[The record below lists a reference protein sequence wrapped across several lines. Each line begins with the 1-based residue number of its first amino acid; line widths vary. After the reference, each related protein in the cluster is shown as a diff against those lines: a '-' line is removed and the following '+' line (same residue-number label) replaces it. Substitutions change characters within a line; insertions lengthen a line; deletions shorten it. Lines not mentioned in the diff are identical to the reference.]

1 MRTIIVLAGAFLSA
15 VLLLAIVDIYVPER
29 SVLTVPLM
37 VIFFIIWVVGFGY
50 ATLPENLKKKII
62 AVLAIE
68 ALALAIT
75 AVYFIATRGFEPKYI
90 FGLTL
95 GAASLI
101 IILLLREKR

>member
-1 MRTIIVLAGAFLSA
+1 MRTITVLAGAFLSA
-15 VLLLAIVDIYVPER
+15 VLLLAIVDIYVTER

-50 ATLPENLKKKII
+50 ATVAENLKKKII
-62 AVLAIE
+62 AVIAIE
-68 ALALAIT
+68 GSALAIT
-75 AVYFIATRGFEPKYI
+75 AVYYIATRGFEAKYI

-95 GAASLI
+95 GVASLI